1 MQEYKFSC
9 HRCEPGEVG
18 DGIKQPVVV
27 VGFEASVDHMSEKH
41 GQFATPDKQFQVHT
55 SFKISKGKY
64 LILSHIDIT
73 ISLIKIFLYSVF
85 GAIVF
90 SHAKII

>member
-41 GQFATPDKQFQVHT
+41 GQFATPDKQFQVHN
-55 SFKISKGKY
+55 SVKISKYKS
-64 LILSHIDIT
+64 LIIPLSYIDI
-73 ISLIKIFLYSVF
+73 IIFSIKIF
-85 GAIVF
+85 
-90 SHAKII
+90 

>member
-9 HRCEPGEVG
+9 NRCEPGEVG
-18 DGIKQPVVV
+18 KGIKQPVVV

-41 GQFATPDKQFQVHT
+41 GQFATPDKQFQVHN
-55 SFKISKGKY
+55 SFKMSKC
-64 LILSHIDIT
+64 ILSHIDIT
-73 ISLIKIFLYSVF
+73 ISLIKIFSYSVF
-85 GAIVF
+85 GAIVC

>member
-64 LILSHIDIT
+64 LIIYTL
-73 ISLIKIFLYSVF
+73 LYLCLKYF
-85 GAIVF
+85 YIVYLVR
-90 SHAKII
+90 

>member
-41 GQFATPDKQFQVHT
+41 GQFTTPDKQFQVHN
-55 SFKISKGKY
+55 
-64 LILSHIDIT
+64 
-73 ISLIKIFLYSVF
+73 
-85 GAIVF
+85 
-90 SHAKII
+90 

>member
-9 HRCEPGEVG
+9 HRCEPGEIG

-55 SFKISKGKY
+55 SFKISKGRY
-64 LILSHIDIT
+64 LIIPFSYIGI
-73 ISLIKIFLYSVF
+73 IIFLIKTF
-85 GAIVF
+85 
-90 SHAKII
+90 

>member
-9 HRCEPGEVG
+9 NRCEPGEVE

-41 GQFATPDKQFQVHT
+41 GQFATPDKQFQVHN
-55 SFKISKGKY
+55 SFKISKCKS
-64 LILSHIDIT
+64 LIFIDIT
-73 ISLIKIFLYSVF
+73 ISLIKIFF
-85 GAIVF
+85 IVYLVR
-90 SHAKII
+90 